1 MRSPAARRCAR
12 PWFLKPSLSPTHHV
26 IAPRDIEKWRSE
38 IGRTEI
44 RRQMLDVESARRFAA
59 ALGADLDVER
69 NAPPLVHWAYFL
81 ETLSSEQIGEDG
93 HPIGGQGIAP
103 AIDLPRRMFAAT
115 AIRFF
120 RPLELGRAAD
130 MTLSVVGITHRVGRA
145 GDLVF
150 LEIDHRVTQDGIDR
164 VTERRTI
171 VFRGLESVTPPIAAV
186 AAQGFEGEETWL
198 PNPTDLFRFSAATFN
213 SHRIHYDAPYAINT
227 EGYPGLLVH
236 GPFTAAKLFV
246 FAQRQAQASIS
257 EFTCRA
263 TAPLFVN
270 QPVRLTG
277 GGPDEF
283 NAIRCDGIVAMT
295 GRVKFS
301 G

>member
-1 MRSPAARRCAR
+1 
-12 PWFLKPSLSPTHHV
+12 
-26 IAPRDIEKWRSE
+26 
-38 IGRTEI
+38 
-44 RRQMLDVESARRFAA
+44 
-59 ALGADLDVER
+59 
-69 NAPPLVHWAYFL
+69 
-81 ETLSSEQIGEDG
+81 
-93 HPIGGQGIAP
+93 
-103 AIDLPRRMFAAT
+103 MFAAT
-115 AIRFF
+115 AMQFF
-120 RPLELGRAAD
+120 QPPELGRAAD

-150 LEIDHRVTQDGIDR
+150 VEIDHRVTQDGIDR

-171 VFRGLESVTPPIAAV
+171 VFRGFESVTPPIAAV
-186 AAQGFEGEETWL
+186 AAQGREGEETWS
-198 PNPTDLFRFSAATFN
+198 PNTTDLFRFSAATFN
-213 SHRIHYDAPYAINT
+213 SHRIHYDLPYAVNA

-246 FAQRQAQASIS
+246 FAQRQARASIS

-263 TAPLFVN
+263 TAPLFVS

-277 GGPDEF
+277 GGGLDEF

-301 G
+301 AR

>member
-1 MRSPAARRCAR
+1 
-12 PWFLKPSLSPTHHV
+12 V
-26 IAPRDIEKWRSE
+26 IAPRDIENWRSD
-38 IGRTEI
+38 IGRTET

-69 NAPPLVHWAYFL
+69 QAPPLAHWAYFN
-81 ETLSSEQIGEDG
+81 ETLSPAQIGEDG
-93 HPIGGQGIAP
+93 HPIRGQGFVP
-103 AIDLPRRMFAAT
+103 PIDLPRRMFAAT
-115 AIRFF
+115 AMQFF
-120 RPLELGRAAD
+120 QPLELGRAAE

-150 LEIDHRVTQDGIDR
+150 VEIDHRITQDGIDR

-171 VFRGLESVTPPIAAV
+171 VFRGLESVTPPIGAV
-186 AAQGFEGEETWL
+186 AAQGCEEEETWS
-198 PNPTDLFRFSAATFN
+198 PNTTDLFRFSAATFN
-213 SHRIHYDAPYAINT
+213 SHRIHYDLPYAINT

-246 FAQRQAQASIS
+246 FAQRQAQAAIS

-263 TAPLFVN
+263 TAPLFVS
-270 QPVRLTG
+270 QPVRLTRG
-277 GGPDEF
+277 DGLDEF
-283 NAIRCDGIVAMT
+283 NAIRSDGIVAMT

>member
-1 MRSPAARRCAR
+1 VR
-12 PWFLKPSLSPTHHV
+12 
-26 IAPRDIEKWRSE
+26 
-38 IGRTEI
+38 
-44 RRQMLDVESARRFAA
+44 
-59 ALGADLDVER
+59 
-69 NAPPLVHWAYFL
+69 
-81 ETLSSEQIGEDG
+81 ETWCEE
-93 HPIGGQGIAP
+93 
-103 AIDLPRRMFAAT
+103 
-115 AIRFF
+115 
-120 RPLELGRAAD
+120 
-130 MTLSVVGITHRVGRA
+130 
-145 GDLVF
+145 
-150 LEIDHRVTQDGIDR
+150 
-164 VTERRTI
+164 
-171 VFRGLESVTPPIAAV
+171 
-186 AAQGFEGEETWL
+186 EETWS

-227 EGYPGLLVH
+227 EGYPGLLH

-277 GGPDEF
+277 GGGLDEF